1 MKIHVTADD
10 IANGD
15 RWSASNSPVA
25 RAVKRTLRRNKDYRT
40 VKVRRSYF
48 TVGRVDQ
55 HYQYPLM
62 FQLPYLAAVAEQ
74 EFDHTGKMKPF
85 EFEVK

>member
-1 MKIHVTADD
+1 MLIKVTADD
-10 IANGD
+10 IANGE

-25 RAVKRTLRRNKDYRT
+25 RAVKRVLRRDKDYRT

-48 TVGRVDQ
+48 TVGRRDR
-55 HYQYPLM
+55 HYQYPLT
-62 FQLPYLAAVAEQ
+62 FQLPETAEVAEQ